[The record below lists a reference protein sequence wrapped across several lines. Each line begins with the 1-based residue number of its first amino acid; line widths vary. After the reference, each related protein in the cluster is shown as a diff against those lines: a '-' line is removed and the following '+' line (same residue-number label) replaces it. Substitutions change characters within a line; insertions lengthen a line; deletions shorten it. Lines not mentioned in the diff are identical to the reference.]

1 MSVFSAF
8 RSALPDRDPDG
19 QASSPRYRGA
29 AVADRD
35 IDELIGIVK
44 GVMADGHVV
53 DDEARFLL
61 DWMQTHANVS
71 NVWPVNVLYPR
82 ILAAMKDE
90 HVDPAEEMALLGMLR
105 QAIGKNG
112 PMQGEAS
119 MSTALPLCNPA
130 PEIHFEDR
138 AFCFT
143 GAFYSGTR
151 NWCEQQVI
159 ARGGAN
165 VGVSKKLAYLVIGEI
180 GGRDW
185 IHSTHGR
192 KIEKAVELRDTGAPL
207 AIVAEKHWTG
217 FLGL

>member
-19 QASSPRYRGA
+19 QAPSPRYRGA

-112 PMQGEAS
+112 PMQGEATCRRRYRCATQRPR
-119 MSTALPLCNPA
+119 STSRIA
-130 PEIHFEDR
+130 PSASLGRSTVAR
-138 AFCFT
+138 AT
-143 GAFYSGTR
+143 GASNR
-151 NWCEQQVI
+151 
-159 ARGGAN
+159 
-165 VGVSKKLAYLVIGEI
+165 
-180 GGRDW
+180 
-185 IHSTHGR
+185 
-192 KIEKAVELRDTGAPL
+192 
-207 AIVAEKHWTG
+207 
-217 FLGL
+217 